1 MNLFKKKPSSD
12 FSGSGTVD
20 VASCIQ
26 KMFDDYGIIPVRQ
39 DNMFLTV
46 VEGTDACFKTV
57 LNDIGDNS
65 ILVYAPFPIAVPEHA
80 ALPAMYELN
89 RLNELS
95 AEARLSMKEKDD
107 GTFSIS
113 ATLQHRF
120 DKIPDSEEIKGLMLS
135 DIAIMDEGN
144 FASLASAIFGFQTY
158 AEVMEVMQRNAQV
171 SGENANIE
179 MKDGY
184 IPLLETGQDL
194 SSHRY
199 GGRLPM
205 FAAHI
210 VEAKISAAAAQD
222 MLNASVPFDQL
233 IQKAYNLADEQERD
247 SIRKL
252 LFLMKATDA
261 TY

>member
-1 MNLFKKKPSSD
+1 
-12 FSGSGTVD
+12 
-20 VASCIQ
+20 
-26 KMFDDYGIIPVRQ
+26 
-39 DNMFLTV
+39 MFLTV

-120 DKIPDSEEIKGLMLS
+120 DKAPDSEEIKGLMLS

-210 VEAKISAAAAQD
+210 IEAKISAAAAQD

-247 SIRKL
+247 IIRKL